1 MNYSKIKQVYE
12 TKDVEEVNKL
22 LKNEWILLNI
32 YTKDGIVYVL
42 GYVEDKKVKDIE
54 TNFNSFEDLRAY
66 KKSIE
71 NIKKIEKEVLVKTS
85 QKIHIG
91 NGIIVEIL

>member
-1 MNYSKIKQVYE
+1 MNYRKIKQVYE

-66 KKSIE
+66 KKRIE
-71 NIKKIEKEVLVKTS
+71 NIKK
-85 QKIHIG
+85 
-91 NGIIVEIL
+91 